1 MSAWNTRRVGRKK
14 MKGLDDP
21 DTGNHAG
28 SFPLDRARKSLS
40 QYTEQL
46 RDLVRDT
53 GALLRLDHEIQLAS
67 GEMSRD
73 FFDGKLAVA
82 NPDHLDLVGEA
93 MVAAAHDAQ
102 VAFDAVGG
110 LVLGAVPY
118 TFAVANKARVEW
130 FLIRKE
136 PKGRGTNRLTEGGR
150 ITPGMP
156 VMVVD
161 DVVTTGGSIQMAC
174 DRAEEAGAR
183 VVFAS
188 TFVDRGEI
196 AKQYFEQRQIPY
208 TPMLTYK
215 DLKIDPVGRGRVV
228 A

>member
-1 MSAWNTRRVGRKK
+1 M
-14 MKGLDDP
+14 D
-21 DTGNHAG
+21 
-28 SFPLDRARKSLS
+28 
-40 QYTEQL
+40 QYRDQL
-46 RDLVRDT
+46 RTIVRET

-82 NPDHLDLVGEA
+82 NPDHLDVVGEA
-93 MVAAAHDAQ
+93 MLAAAKEAG
-102 VAFDAVGG
+102 VSFDAVGG

-136 PKGRGTNRLTEGGR
+136 AKGRGTNKLTEGAQ

-161 DVVTTGGSIQMAC
+161 DVVTTGGSIQLAC
-174 DRAEEAGAR
+174 DRVKEAGAR
-183 VVFAS
+183 IVFAS
-188 TFVDRGEI
+188 TFVDRGDI
-196 AKQYFEQRQIPY
+196 AKRFFEQEKIPY
-208 TPMLTYK
+208 TPMLTYR
-215 DLKIDPVGRGRVV
+215 DLDIEPVGRGRVV